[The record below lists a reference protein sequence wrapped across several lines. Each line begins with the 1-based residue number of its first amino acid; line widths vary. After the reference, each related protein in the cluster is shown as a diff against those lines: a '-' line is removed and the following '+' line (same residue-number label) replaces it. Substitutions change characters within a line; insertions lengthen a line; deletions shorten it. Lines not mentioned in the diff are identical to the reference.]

1 VSSHHTYLY
10 NKNAESSR
18 VPVNTYNSHHTHTY
32 THKKTR
38 RIVSIEIEEIQHIL
52 SGQPLKELPDKAKIK
67 WPKKRNGRPSYDA
80 PVSLTVSPPGGT
92 LKGSVHSPSRFQ
104 LNWFLKFKHSA
115 RSIAYLVNSRVLTRA
130 GGVEPDGK
138 VD

>member
-1 VSSHHTYLY
+1 VSS
-10 NKNAESSR
+10 SSR

-32 THKKTR
+32 THKRQRKIWIKT
-38 RIVSIEIEEIQHIL
+38 EEEEIRRIL
-52 SGQPLKELPDKAKIK
+52 SGEPIKELPDKTKIK

-92 LKGSVHSPSRFQ
+92 LKGSVRSPSRFQ

-115 RSIAYLVNSRVLTRA
+115 RSVAYLVNSRVLTRA

-138 VD
+138 VG